1 MSRKTKT
8 GLLAI
13 IFLAAFLSISCK
25 NGNGTSNDCAL
36 LLAISG
42 VSYPGTLLAGSTME
56 VQGGGFDTA
65 CGQIEVVFSGYYG
78 GRDVDVVVSPEVASL
93 NQINLTVDS
102 GFMGRF
108 GSPGDSF
115 SGNLSVRIVI
125 ASETANEVFFPVQF
139 DIAAALSPILTNVS
153 PRDVTLNAA
162 VSISGDGFIRDGE
175 GTTYAILDG
184 TFEPETG
191 GTITISGARTPVLL
205 AEENDR
211 TRGYFLFI
219 PSLMGIVPGSFNGT
233 VMLYNEHADS
243 TVIGSSAIAAA
254 FNLGISFVTGIS
266 PTQTSLGGVLT
277 VEGVGFI
284 GATTEETMTLLI
296 QGTVNP
302 YGGDPAAVT
311 DLELIGNFVD
321 GGHITY
327 NVIPILDMDT
337 NDRLIAADFGFQ
349 RGSFSGTV
357 TPILSYGGDMVEG
370 VPTEIDFE
378 LGPVKQVVFVQF
390 TPGFIDTLEMFGLR
404 AVSHHVKD
412 RVIEKM
418 RETYDGINVE
428 FRIEEP
434 DDYYPG
440 GFAIVE
446 LSGPDPNGIG
456 LFGYDN
462 TPGKDVWNLRLHDR
476 IGGVNAETQEDG
488 HRGYGGVFI
497 DSVLC
502 WSENSPETVVC
513 PAGLDPEPEFD
524 AIFDPVRNK
533 EVVAGEYPGGSDAAR
548 VAQIAEAI
556 RVLGNIIG
564 DTAAHEL
571 GHSFGLAHPYGA
583 VDLVHNEP
591 PGPGCLMDA
600 GAYRP
605 FDERAELHGASPGTW
620 CGDERGYLKT
630 IMPVD

>member
-219 PSLMGIVPGSFNGT
+219 PSLVGIVPGSFTGT
-233 VMLYNEHADS
+233 VMLLNEHAD
-243 TVIGSSAIAAA
+243 TTMIGSAAITAG
-254 FNLGISFVTGIS
+254 FNLGKSFVTGFS
-266 PTQTSLGGVLT
+266 PTSTSLGGVLT
-277 VEGVGFI
+277 IEGAGFI

-296 QGTVNP
+296 QGTAYP

-311 DLELIGNFVD
+311 DLELIGSFVD
-321 GGHITY
+321 GGHVNYDI
-327 NVIPILDMDT
+327 IPVLDPDT
-337 NDRLIAADFGFQ
+337 NDRLIAADLGFQ

-357 TPILSYGGDMVEG
+357 TPILSYRGERVEG

-378 LGPVKQVVFVQF
+378 LGPVKQVVFVDF
-390 TPGFIDTLEMFGLR
+390 TQKFIDTLEMFGLR
-404 AVSHHVKD
+404 AVSHHVKE

-418 RETYDGINVE
+418 REIYDGINVE
-428 FRIEEP
+428 FRTEEP
-434 DDYYPG
+434 VDYYPG
-440 GFAIVE
+440 GYAALEI
-446 LSGPDPNGIG
+446 SGPDPNGIG

-502 WSENSPETVVC
+502 WSEHSPETVVC
-513 PAGLDPEPEFD
+513 PAGMDHEPKFD
-524 AIFDPVRNK
+524 TIFDPVRNK
-533 EVVAGEYPGGSDAAR
+533 EVVAGEYPDGGDAAR
-548 VAQIAEAI
+548 VAQIAEAV

-564 DTAAHEL
+564 DTAAHEF
-571 GHSFGLAHPYGA
+571 GHSLGLSHPYGA
-583 VDLVHNEP
+583 AELFHCEP
-591 PGPGCLMDA
+591 PGPGFLMDA

-605 FDERAELHGASPGTW
+605 FDERAELNGAPHGNW
-620 CGDERGYLKT
+620 CYDERGYLQT
-630 IMPVD
+630 ILPVD